1 MSKQLTVVFVSTNF
15 NKDEL
20 NAVKMYCLLLANV
33 LILTNDE
40 CILVSVL
47 QMLYIYISENSF
59 YGVSWYAF
67 SFC

>member
-40 CILVSVL
+40 CILVSFSNV
-47 QMLYIYISENSF
+47 IYLHF
-59 YGVSWYAF
+59 
-67 SFC
+67 